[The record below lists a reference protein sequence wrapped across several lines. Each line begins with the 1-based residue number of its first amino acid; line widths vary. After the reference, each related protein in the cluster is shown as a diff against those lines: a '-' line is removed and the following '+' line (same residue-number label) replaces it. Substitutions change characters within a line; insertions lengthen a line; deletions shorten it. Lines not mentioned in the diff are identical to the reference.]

1 MQQNNNIHKTQ
12 FIASILAG
20 VALFISN
27 RALLPEGAFN
37 DGVAAYS
44 YMLITPS
51 VILFLSILAM
61 QYMELVRIWLFLVIG
76 VLVLSSFI
84 VLMGK

>member
-12 FIASILAG
+12 FLANLLAG

-27 RALLPEGAFN
+27 HALLPVGAFN

-51 VILFLSILAM
+51 IILFLTLFAM
-61 QYMELVRIWLFLVIG
+61 QYMGLLRIWLFLVMG
-76 VLVLSSFI
+76 VFVLSSFI

>member
-12 FIASILAG
+12 FIAGVLAG

-27 RALLPEGAFN
+27 RALLPVGAFN

-51 VILFLSILAM
+51 IILFLTLFAM
-61 QYMELVRIWLFLVIG
+61 QYMGLVRIWLFLVVG
-76 VLVLSSFI
+76 VFALSFI